1 MTSAFDVRGASKRY
15 GERLAL
21 APLTLAI
28 ERGETVAVVGPSGAG
43 KTTLLHL
50 LAGVIEADGGEVRLL
65 GTPVHEIRSRRGLAS
80 RVGVLHQQF
89 DLVPNLTVMQNVVA
103 GNLGRWS
110 LARSLLSI
118 VRPQET
124 ARASEVL
131 ERVGLAALAGQR
143 TSQLSGGEQQRVALA
158 RLLVQRPHSLLADE
172 PVASLDP
179 ARATAVLRMLTD
191 MAADA
196 HHTLIASLHD
206 PEMALAHFGRIIA
219 LRDGAL
225 VFDRPTT
232 AVTAADLHRLYALDG
247 HDAAPADAAA
257 PAV

>member
-1 MTSAFDVRGASKRY
+1 MTSAFDVRSVSKRY

-50 LAGVIEADGGEVRLL
+50 LAGVIEPDGGEVRLL
-65 GTPVHEIRSRRGLAS
+65 GTPLREIRSRRELAG

-89 DLVPNLTVMQNVVA
+89 DLVPNLTVVQNVVA

-124 ARASEVL
+124 ARATEAL
-131 ERVGLAALAGQR
+131 ARVGLAALAGER
-143 TSQLSGGEQQRVALA
+143 TSRLSGGEQQRVALA
-158 RLLVQRPHSLLADE
+158 RLLVQRPHALLADE

-179 ARATAVLRMLTD
+179 ARATALLRMLTE
-191 MAADA
+191 MAAEA
-196 HHTLIASLHD
+196 RHTLIASLHD
-206 PEMALAHFGRIIA
+206 PELALAHFGRIVA
-219 LRDGAL
+219 LRHGAV
-225 VFDRPTT
+225 VFDRPAA
-232 AVTAADLHRLYALDG
+232 AVTAADLQRLYVLDE
-247 HDAAPADAAA
+247 HDAAPADAAR